1 MFSKSALVHRY
12 TLITLKHKCLFIVCF
27 LHLVEM
33 LQGLDMSK
41 NVSLLWELP
50 QNSQI
55 SRYMRE
61 YVRKD
66 VTA

>member
-12 TLITLKHKCLFIVCF
+12 TLITLKHECLCIVCF

-50 QNSQI
+50 QNSQT
-55 SRYMRE
+55 SRYLRE